1 MNSIKHYLIDFG
13 AMLGSDSDMP
23 KDARSGYEYMMPTG
37 REALRGI
44 FSLGLGR
51 RPWETADY
59 PNYPALGRFES
70 KMFDPDQ
77 WKSNYPN
84 PAFLSRRP
92 DDEYWAAKQ
101 VMAFTDQDIRAIVA
115 TGEYTDPD
123 VAETVSRILMARRNT
138 IGRTYFEKVLPL
150 DAFRVEAGELRF
162 DDLAVRHGFA
172 APREYHFQWQRYDN
186 AAALPERAPVGASAR
201 VPDVLRTASY
211 FMVRIYAEGDPERS
225 VSVYFRNMN
234 GRIEVVGIDRTWT
247 SKG

>member
-1 MNSIKHYLIDFG
+1 
-13 AMLGSDSDMP
+13 
-23 KDARSGYEYMMPTG
+23 
-37 REALRGI
+37 
-44 FSLGLGR
+44 
-51 RPWETADY
+51 
-59 PNYPALGRFES
+59 
-70 KMFDPDQ
+70 
-77 WKSNYPN
+77 
-84 PAFLSRRP
+84 
-92 DDEYWAAKQ
+92 
-101 VMAFTDQDIRAIVA
+101 MAFTDQDIRAIVA